1 MKKRAVV
8 LLSGGMDSAVVLACM
23 KRDGFDCIA
32 LSFDYGQRHRIELEC
47 ARRVAAA
54 IGVSE
59 HLFQSLDLRAVGA
72 SALTADIAVPK
83 DRADAVLGGE
93 IPITYVPARNT
104 LFLSYALA
112 VAEARGASDI
122 ALGVNAVDYSGYP
135 DCRPE
140 FLAAFSRLANIATRA
155 GVEATAAGECAFQIH
170 APLIALS
177 KCEIVKLGAELGVDF
192 SITTS
197 CYDPQSDGTPCGRCD
212 ACHLRALGFS
222 QAKRVDGGQCA
233 VADRIV

>member
-1 MKKRAVV
+1 MAKRAVV
-8 LLSGGMDSAVVLACM
+8 LVSGGMDSAVVLAWM
-23 KRDGFDCIA
+23 KREGFECIA

-47 ARRVAAA
+47 ARRIAVKC
-54 IGVSE
+54 GVIE
-59 HLFQSLDLRAVGA
+59 HLVQKMDLRAVGA

-83 DRADAVLGGE
+83 DREGALSHGE

-112 VAEARGASDI
+112 LAESRGASDI

-140 FLAAFSRLANIATRA
+140 FLAAFTRLANLATRA
-155 GVEATAAGECAFQIH
+155 GVEATAAGEYAFHIH
-170 APLIALS
+170 APLVALS

-192 SITTS
+192 AMTIS
-197 CYDPQSDGTPCGRCD
+197 CYDPTSDGRPCTRCD
-212 ACHLRALGFS
+212 ACHLRALGFAEA
-222 QAKRVDGGQCA
+222 QQVDAGQSA
-233 VADRIV
+233 ATR